1 MYEVL
6 YSNRFKASVKRC
18 RKQGKD
24 LALLWD
30 TVKLLMEEGK
40 LPAYYSSHLLH
51 DEYAGYWECH
61 IEDDWLLV
69 WKQNDKKLT
78 LVLTDTGSHDSLFRK
93 KSSVVLN
100 P

>member
-1 MYEVL
+1 MYEVS
-6 YSNRFKASVKRC
+6 YSKRFKASVKRC

-24 LALLWD
+24 LTLLWD
-30 TVKLLMEEGK
+30 TVQLLIEEGK
-40 LPAYYSSHLLH
+40 LPDYYSPHLLR

-93 KSSVVLN
+93 KFTVVH